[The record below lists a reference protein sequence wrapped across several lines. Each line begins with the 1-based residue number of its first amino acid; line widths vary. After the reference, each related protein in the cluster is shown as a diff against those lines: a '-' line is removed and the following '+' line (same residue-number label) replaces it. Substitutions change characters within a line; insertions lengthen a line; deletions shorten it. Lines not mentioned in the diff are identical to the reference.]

1 MRTPTKESS
10 ILMWKGMK
18 VQMEEKFKYIF
29 SLKLAGFLMQNGQ
42 RIIRINHNLNVPDK
56 DVYVFIDTPELCQL
70 MSEYSNQNKNSKEK
84 YYAIDKRSRN
94 KS

>member
-1 MRTPTKESS
+1 
-10 ILMWKGMK
+10 MWKGMK

-56 DVYVFIDTPELCQL
+56 DVYVFVDTPELCQL
-70 MSEYSNQNKNSKEK
+70 MSEYSNRNKNSKEK
-84 YYAIDKRSRN
+84 YYGNYRQRS
-94 KS
+94 